1 MSSFAYLLTGS
12 AASALLIPRALA
24 QATRS
29 ERAPRLVVAAWATA
43 AVTVSGAW
51 LSASVL
57 LMAALVGGP
66 ASIPG
71 RCLGLLGV
79 PELGG
84 AWLRGV
90 LLALIVGLLAA
101 TGGRAGR
108 RGMATRRRARRY
120 VDIARIAGR
129 RVPGVDAYIVD
140 SDRAAAYCLPGRG
153 RTIVLS
159 TAAVAALSAAQLA
172 AVITH
177 EQAHLRGRH
186 HLLLGIASIMRSV
199 FPAVPLFSIGA
210 REVARLVEL
219 CADDVAVRRHGR
231 GAVIGALAA
240 LAGAGAP
247 AGGLAAGGSS
257 ADARIAR
264 LARGEHPD
272 GCRRSRQ
279 ALVLVGAA
287 LLIGPAATVYLAT
300 GALAACGV
308 PFA

>member
-43 AVTVSGAW
+43 AVIVSGAW

-219 CADDVAVRRHGR
+219 CADDAAVRHHGR
-231 GAVIGALAA
+231 GAVIGRRPAAWPLADPPPMRVLPA
-240 LAGAGAP
+240 WP
-247 AGGLAAGGSS
+247 AGSIPMDAGGAARRWCSS
-257 ADARIAR
+257 
-264 LARGEHPD
+264 
-272 GCRRSRQ
+272 
-279 ALVLVGAA
+279 
-287 LLIGPAATVYLAT
+287 GPR
-300 GALAACGV
+300 C
-308 PFA
+308 